1 MYFDMSVHLM
11 IDLIKEAFT
20 TEHKIEHKG
29 TKLEYQLNTH
39 YISVLLF
46 FCTLR
51 ETLLNGLITDLCSA
65 HKVPKNIYLRLIS
78 DNKLHIQKQDKLFKS
93 LTGEKWFKSLEILN
107 EESNHDF
114 ITLNEKIRDLVKL
127 RNFFAHKGASWD
139 INRDTAIDCIKRTDG
154 LEWVIQ

>member
-1 MYFDMSVHLM
+1 MSDIDNDIEELNHIIGKWQICEFCKIVDDDRNRTKYGHICNACGKESNGGQMYFDMSVHLM
-11 IDLIKEAFT
+11 IDLIKEAFI

-65 HKVPKNIYLRLIS
+65 HK
-78 DNKLHIQKQDKLFKS
+78 
-93 LTGEKWFKSLEILN
+93 
-107 EESNHDF
+107 
-114 ITLNEKIRDLVKL
+114 
-127 RNFFAHKGASWD
+127 GASWD
-139 INRDTAIDCIKRTDG
+139 INRDTAIDCIKSISPLMELYVALNNKYVHSKYG
-154 LEWVIQ
+154 K